1 MIAKGTG
8 LIRIVSL
15 NANGLRSAS
24 SKGFIEWL
32 DASDIDIICIQETR
46 IQSHQWLD
54 SHKPALWHTHLFPA
68 VKPGYAGTAIYSRH
82 PFTHVKDGLGFELC
96 DSEGRCTIATFEVN
110 GKTFD
115 VASVYIPSG
124 SSGETAQ
131 ARKDE
136 FILKMLPIMQQWRAD
151 NRSVIVCSDVNIT
164 HKDIDL
170 KNWRGNIGN
179 SGCLP
184 HERAWMDEVFATGYI
199 DTFRELNKNAE
210 EYSWWSNRGQAW
222 AKNVGWRIDY
232 QIASNDWLGQIK
244 HVFIYRDTRFSDH
257 SPVVI
262 DYQVGETLG

>member
-1 MIAKGTG
+1 MIAKETG

-15 NANGLRSAS
+15 NANGLRAAV
-24 SKGFIEWL
+24 SKGLIEWL
-32 DASDIDIICIQETR
+32 DASDIDIICLQESR
-46 IQSHQWLD
+46 LQEHQWLD

-68 VKPGYAGTAIYSRH
+68 EKAGYAGTAIYSRL
-82 PFTHVKDGLGFELC
+82 PFVEITNGLGFDLC

-124 SSGETAQ
+124 SSSEIAQ

-136 FILKMLPIMQQWRAD
+136 FIHNMLPIFKQWREQ
-151 NRSVIVCSDVNIT
+151 NRSVIFCSDVNIT

-170 KNWRGNIGN
+170 KNWKGNIGN

-184 HERAWMDEVFATGYI
+184 HERAWMDDVFSLGYI

-232 QIASNDWLGQIK
+232 QIASPDWKDQIK
-244 HVFIYRDTRFSDH
+244 NVFIYRDTRFSDH
-257 SPVVI
+257 SPVII
-262 DYQVGETLG
+262 DYKIVK